1 MGLFRAQDQSVVF
14 SLVLR
19 IMYVAKQPVWWT
31 RHRCSCICAACT
43 MSMDFISPG
52 TCTTVTLHKTQIITF
67 VARIWQLEEGIK
79 TIGVVVTVGMY
90 WYGVV
95 TDTMDGNILS
105 DVMIITIMVLDVE
118 LGTLVLMG
126 KQAMAINLCH
136 KDDLGVKFV
145 VLENILGGILVIH
158 GMVSL

>member
-1 MGLFRAQDQSVVF
+1 M
-14 SLVLR
+14 LVLV
-19 IMYVAKQPVWWT
+19 I
-31 RHRCSCICAACT
+31 
-43 MSMDFISPG
+43 
-52 TCTTVTLHKTQIITF
+52 VTLQKNRIITF